1 VKLLDSLLDAIVR
14 LEGDSLVMHVGEK
27 PYVVTASSS
36 MNAYRG
42 PLAWG
47 QVELSSRVLTFD
59 AVSSMLGQIL
69 PADQQQALTEFGAI
83 EHEIPSPVGVA
94 DRFTVVAA
102 RGGEDVWVELRR
114 RPIEVAAAA
123 AEAVASEVA
132 APAAVAP
139 EAAAPQA
146 ATQAAE
152 PPVDQAGIPQTPV
165 ATEPVADAAPIPEVA
180 ASAPAAVE
188 EPAQHA
194 AQPPLAA
201 TETHEPAAEIQ
212 LLTIEVVPESAEQP
226 AAQVELDGN
235 SSIVVAIPGQDA
247 EEISLNAVPE
257 NAIQIVDDEPQD
269 VPTEEEVDA
278 MLAATAG
285 AILTS
290 GMGEV
295 VDDGAT
301 AEDGAVAEA
310 DSSEE
315 VDDENEIVLN
325 IDMPY
330 SAPAIGLSAVVPEE
344 APAEIAVSNEPAFEL
359 SPPPLE
365 MNVETVE
372 SEPEAVAEP
381 PAGTPLFSEEAI
393 LAAAVAEPVASDAFD
408 APRGP
413 QLEPHELEPHELMA
427 APSVEP
433 FVPVEPQV
441 VAQEPVAQDEP
452 TATLEQPLVAWAP
465 IPELQGAGE
474 DAYSQPF
481 VDTPPHQPEPTVW
494 QPEPQQDAW
503 VPQLPAHFE
512 PPTFE
517 AAVDDEPIGHAD
529 SPRQV
534 ESSAQFAPPVQFET
548 PSADVWSPPVPPM
561 SAEPQQMQPVAP
573 MDQPPALDAQPPA
586 DIPAFTEPVV
596 TFDAVAGHEDGQEEV
611 VMFAEPAAS
620 MPPPEEPWAPLPSME
635 AGPPIVDQ
643 PFFVP
648 LEVNADANTLSQSA
662 EAAVSEPMPQIEA
675 PVPEMTMEVTPELR
689 QQEAPVTETTGQAAE
704 VPAHAAPE
712 PAYAEASMRADDEL
726 RQAVVVPL
734 ARTPIKTEVVTVP
747 FTPSEDAALMHTLRI
762 AAARGASTVY
772 VVAQSKPMIRIDG
785 EIGPIESEPTLTA
798 ADVDRLV
805 MELAPPRRRDALQ
818 NGPVEWLCDVPEIG
832 RVRCL
837 TFRDHRGPGVL
848 FRMFPP
854 RAISA
859 DQLGLTPEVQA
870 LCQQSD
876 GLVLVTGAR
885 ASGKST
891 LLNSFVDVINRT
903 RSDHLITVESQI
915 GFVHESRR
923 SFISQR
929 ETRGDAELAATYARA
944 ALREDP
950 DVIMIEDLKSAD
962 LVSAALEAAESGRLV
977 LASVPAASTIG
988 ALERLI
994 ELFPADRRA
1003 KARST
1008 LATAL
1013 RGVIA
1018 QVLLRRVKGGRV
1030 AAREILLN
1038 TPAVSQIVLEGK
1050 MFQLPVALDSGR
1062 RHGMVPLTDSLA
1074 AHVRDGSVNVAEAY
1088 RKALDRAALV
1098 ALLKREGVDTS
1109 FAERLA

>member
-1 VKLLDSLLDAIVR
+1 
-14 LEGDSLVMHVGEK
+14 
-27 PYVVTASSS
+27 
-36 MNAYRG
+36 
-42 PLAWG
+42 
-47 QVELSSRVLTFD
+47 
-59 AVSSMLGQIL
+59 
-69 PADQQQALTEFGAI
+69 
-83 EHEIPSPVGVA
+83 
-94 DRFTVVAA
+94 
-102 RGGEDVWVELRR
+102 
-114 RPIEVAAAA
+114 
-123 AEAVASEVA
+123 
-132 APAAVAP
+132 
-139 EAAAPQA
+139 
-146 ATQAAE
+146 
-152 PPVDQAGIPQTPV
+152 
-165 ATEPVADAAPIPEVA
+165 
-180 ASAPAAVE
+180 
-188 EPAQHA
+188 
-194 AQPPLAA
+194 
-201 TETHEPAAEIQ
+201 
-212 LLTIEVVPESAEQP
+212 
-226 AAQVELDGN
+226 
-235 SSIVVAIPGQDA
+235 
-247 EEISLNAVPE
+247 
-257 NAIQIVDDEPQD
+257 
-269 VPTEEEVDA
+269 
-278 MLAATAG
+278 
-285 AILTS
+285 
-290 GMGEV
+290 
-295 VDDGAT
+295 
-301 AEDGAVAEA
+301 
-310 DSSEE
+310 
-315 VDDENEIVLN
+315 
-325 IDMPY
+325 
-330 SAPAIGLSAVVPEE
+330 
-344 APAEIAVSNEPAFEL
+344 
-359 SPPPLE
+359 
-365 MNVETVE
+365 
-372 SEPEAVAEP
+372 
-381 PAGTPLFSEEAI
+381 
-393 LAAAVAEPVASDAFD
+393 
-408 APRGP
+408 
-413 QLEPHELEPHELMA
+413 
-427 APSVEP
+427 
-433 FVPVEPQV
+433 
-441 VAQEPVAQDEP
+441 
-452 TATLEQPLVAWAP
+452 
-465 IPELQGAGE
+465 
-474 DAYSQPF
+474 
-481 VDTPPHQPEPTVW
+481 
-494 QPEPQQDAW
+494 
-503 VPQLPAHFE
+503 
-512 PPTFE
+512 
-517 AAVDDEPIGHAD
+517 
-529 SPRQV
+529 
-534 ESSAQFAPPVQFET
+534 
-548 PSADVWSPPVPPM
+548 
-561 SAEPQQMQPVAP
+561 
-573 MDQPPALDAQPPA
+573 
-586 DIPAFTEPVV
+586 
-596 TFDAVAGHEDGQEEV
+596 
-611 VMFAEPAAS
+611 
-620 MPPPEEPWAPLPSME
+620 
-635 AGPPIVDQ
+635 
-643 PFFVP
+643 
-648 LEVNADANTLSQSA
+648 
-662 EAAVSEPMPQIEA
+662 
-675 PVPEMTMEVTPELR
+675 
-689 QQEAPVTETTGQAAE
+689 
-704 VPAHAAPE
+704 
-712 PAYAEASMRADDEL
+712 L
-726 RQAVVVPL
+726 RQAVVIPL

-977 LASVPAASTIG
+977 FASVPAASTIG
-988 ALERLI
+988 ALERVI
-994 ELFPADRRA
+994 DVFPADRRGW
-1003 KARST
+1003 ARST